1 MSSNSTRTPAGK
13 RRLNRQGP
21 APLALEQRLVFDGA
35 AGAEVVTQAVAVDAH
50 PIDGT
55 DHATPDLA
63 PAAVLPADS
72 SAAAQSIV
80 FVDGQ
85 LPNAGVL
92 ASNIASGAQVVIL
105 DPTRD
110 ALQQMQDAVAGR
122 QGLQSIHI
130 LSHGA
135 KGEVTLGNLSLTQAN
150 LAAHAEALG
159 ALGAAL
165 ASDGDILI
173 YGCDIGAGSEGTA
186 FVDEIARLTQADV
199 AVSTDATGSSQ
210 EGGDWTL
217 EYTTGSVDA
226 TTLAFS
232 DAVDPFLLGTPS
244 VTSVD
249 DSTYVEGSGA
259 VIVDNNITITGGSSY
274 DGQYMRFSLTNGQST
289 DILTLT
295 NAANVNLSGAIS
307 YSGSSVY
314 LGNGSGRDIIGT
326 IDSTENGTGGKALKI
341 NFVSTFTNSG
351 FESGSLTGWTTMN
364 QVINL
369 GTTAIAGFT
378 SPNDGTYTANAGND
392 DVYPTTPGSF
402 TSTIDTSQFSEGT
415 RSLRLLSSGMTTA
428 TGFDVV
434 HGPAVYSDAFSA
446 TAGDKIYFD
455 WRAFAG
461 GDAFDVYGYILN
473 TVTGAT
479 TKVLDETGTSTGAS
493 TNWATASATIGATG
507 SYRFVFVAGT
517 YDYSGGQAAGASLY
531 IDNVRVF
538 GSKVTDAVVTS
549 IARQVAFNA
558 TSDSPVTS
566 PVRVFNVSAMSAT
579 GAAASDTGLIN
590 VTPTNDAPLLGG
602 TAQTLAYTENAVATP
617 IDTVMTV
624 SDPDLPANFNG
635 GWLQAQ
641 ITANGGA
648 EDQLA
653 VLNQGTGSGQIGIS
667 GSNVTYAGT
676 IIGTIDAGNTG
687 VSGAALRIN
696 LNSSATTAAVQALA
710 RIIAYSNSSD
720 APSTAARTVTF
731 TFNDGGNSG
740 SGGALQATRNATVNI
755 TAVDDPSVLTLS
767 QSAVNYNENDGSFVV
782 DPALTLTDVDST
794 TLSGARVVITSN
806 LVSTEDSLV
815 LPSSGNITSS
825 YNASTG
831 ILTLTGT
838 ATIAEYETALRAVKY
853 NNSSQNPTTT
863 PRTIS
868 FTIGNAVALTFGGK
882 THYYEYVAGNYSWTA
897 AKTAAEGRTFQ
908 GMTGYLAT
916 ITSQAE
922 NDFIKQKL
930 GADAWIGA
938 TDDYTYINAATG
950 TTTFANQSL
959 SEGKWYWVTGPEK
972 GTLISTG
979 KRHPGYRQRRLR
991 LLEQR

>member
-1 MSSNSTRTPAGK
+1 M
-13 RRLNRQGP
+13 RR
-21 APLALEQRLVFDGA
+21 A
-35 AGAEVVTQAVAVDAH
+35 AFRR
-50 PIDGT
+50 P
-55 DHATPDLA
+55 
-63 PAAVLPADS
+63 DS

-105 DPTRD
+105 DPARD

-226 TTLAFS
+226 TPLAFS

-295 NAANVNLSGAIS
+295 NAADVNLSGAIS

-326 IDSTENGTGGKALKI
+326 IDSTENGTAGKALKI

-378 SPNDGTYTANAGND
+378 SPNDGTYTASAGND
-392 DVYPTTPGSF
+392 DAYPTGVGSYS
-402 TSTIDTSQFSEGT
+402 STIDTSQYSEGT
-415 RSLRLLSSGMTTA
+415 RSLRLLSSGLTTA
-428 TGFDVV
+428 SGFDVV

-461 GDAFDVYGYILN
+461 SDALGRVYVVEPTGPFEDDPN
-473 TVTGAT
+473 VTNKRFPGNVT
-479 TKVLDETGTSTGAS
+479 Q
-493 TNWATASATIGATG
+493 
-507 SYRFVFVAGT
+507 SYRT
-517 YDYSGGQAAGASLY
+517 
-531 IDNVRVF
+531 RH
-538 GSKVTDAVVTS
+538 
-549 IARQVAFNA
+549 
-558 TSDSPVTS
+558 
-566 PVRVFNVSAMSAT
+566 PVRVVREVE
-579 GAAASDTGLIN
+579 GWVGH
-590 VTPTNDAPLLGG
+590 P
-602 TAQTLAYTENAVATP
+602 
-617 IDTVMTV
+617 
-624 SDPDLPANFNG
+624 PDV
-635 GWLQAQ
+635 LQGMLD
-641 ITANGGA
+641 N
-648 EDQLA
+648 
-653 VLNQGTGSGQIGIS
+653 
-667 GSNVTYAGT
+667 
-676 IIGTIDAGNTG
+676 
-687 VSGAALRIN
+687 
-696 LNSSATTAAVQALA
+696 LA
-710 RIIAYSNSSD
+710 RL
-720 APSTAARTVTF
+720 REQ
-731 TFNDGGNSG
+731 G
-740 SGGALQATRNATVNI
+740 L
-755 TAVDDPSVLTLS
+755 
-767 QSAVNYNENDGSFVV
+767 
-782 DPALTLTDVDST
+782 DV
-794 TLSGARVVITSN
+794 I
-806 LVSTEDSLV
+806 ED
-815 LPSSGNITSS
+815 
-825 YNASTG
+825 
-831 ILTLTGT
+831 
-838 ATIAEYETALRAVKY
+838 
-853 NNSSQNPTTT
+853 
-863 PRTIS
+863 
-868 FTIGNAVALTFGGK
+868 
-882 THYYEYVAGNYSWTA
+882 
-897 AKTAAEGRTFQ
+897 
-908 GMTGYLAT
+908 
-916 ITSQAE
+916 
-922 NDFIKQKL
+922 
-930 GADAWIGA
+930 
-938 TDDYTYINAATG
+938 
-950 TTTFANQSL
+950 
-959 SEGKWYWVTGPEK
+959 
-972 GTLISTG
+972 
-979 KRHPGYRQRRLR
+979 
-991 LLEQR
+991 